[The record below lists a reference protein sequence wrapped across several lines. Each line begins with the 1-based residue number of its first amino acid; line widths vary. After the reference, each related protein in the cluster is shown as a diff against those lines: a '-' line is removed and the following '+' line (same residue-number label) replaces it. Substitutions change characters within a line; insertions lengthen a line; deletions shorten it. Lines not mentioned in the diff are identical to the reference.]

1 MVAPVRV
8 AVDRERLRRAGWQA
22 LERLEGL
29 ADRAGDLLGALGL
42 AALGAAV
49 LLEGALEVL
58 AVLLAFAMAV
68 LLAVLPRVREFLEEL
83 RPRLIRWY
91 LNRS

>member
-1 MVAPVRV
+1 MRV